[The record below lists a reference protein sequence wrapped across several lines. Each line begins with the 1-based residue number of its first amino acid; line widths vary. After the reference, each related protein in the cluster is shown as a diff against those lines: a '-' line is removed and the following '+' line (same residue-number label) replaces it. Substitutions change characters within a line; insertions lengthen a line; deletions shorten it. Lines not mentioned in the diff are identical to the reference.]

1 MRQMSPGTNNI
12 RPLQVTF
19 GVALVLVVTM
29 IACSDTPTSPS
40 STTTTTTSTVAEPN
54 VTEEFNGAVAV
65 GGSSFYSFAVEQN
78 GTVRVRLNRVTA
90 ANAPATVWMGLGLGT
105 PSGED
110 CSATTSLNTQASE
123 VAQITGTYA
132 PGIYCAK
139 VYDIGNLLMPA
150 SFYVTID
157 HP

>member
-1 MRQMSPGTNNI
+1 MPTPELRREVQPG
-12 RPLQVTF
+12 PLHRL
-19 GVALVLVVTM
+19 ARWLHLVR
-29 IACSDTPTSPS
+29 AD
-40 STTTTTTSTVAEPN
+40 
-54 VTEEFNGAVAV
+54 
-65 GGSSFYSFAVEQN
+65 